1 MATPSEELDDL
12 FPLETRVPP
21 VVDIPPELI
30 MGIAMGMEEPK
41 DLAYRHGI
49 VGVQWEQL
57 CKWKPFLDAV
67 AKQRAELEANGFTFR
82 LKAKLL
88 TEDVFDEAYKIAK
101 SNETTLMQ
109 KIEFVKLG
117 AKLADME
124 PKQSAQV
131 AAGPGFS
138 ININFSGQ
146 PPEKKVI
153 DVTPEKIE
161 DAEAD

>member
-1 MATPSEELDDL
+1 MATPSYDDL
-12 FPLETRVPP
+12 FPLEARVPP

-49 VGVQWEQL
+49 VGEQWEQL

-138 ININFSGQ
+138 ISINFSGQ

-153 DVTPEKIE
+153 DVTPTQIKTEE
-161 DAEAD
+161 E

>member
-1 MATPSEELDDL
+1 MSISDDEL
-12 FPLETRVPP
+12 FPLEARVPP

-30 MGIAMGMEEPK
+30 MGIATGLEDPK
-41 DLAYRHGI
+41 ELAYRHGI

-131 AAGPGFS
+131 ATGPGFS
-138 ININFSGQ
+138 ISINFNSP
-146 PPEKKVI
+146 PPEKRVVN
-153 DVTPEKIE
+153 VTPTKIE
-161 DAEAD
+161 ADEE

>member
-1 MATPSEELDDL
+1 MATPSDDDL
-12 FPLETRVPP
+12 FPLEARVPP

-49 VGVQWEQL
+49 VGEQWEQL

-138 ININFSGQ
+138 ISINFSGT

-153 DVTPEKIE
+153 DVTPTKIE
-161 DAEAD
+161 AVEE

>member
-1 MATPSEELDDL
+1 MDDKLDDL
-12 FPLETRVPP
+12 FPLEVSMPAP
-21 VVDIPPELI
+21 VDIPPELVL
-30 MGIAMGMEEPK
+30 GIATGLEEPK
-41 DLAYRHGI
+41 DIAYRHGI
-49 VGVQWEQL
+49 VGAQWEALQ
-57 CKWKPFLDAV
+57 KWKPFLDAV

-101 SNETTLMQ
+101 NNESTLMQ
-109 KIEFVKLG
+109 KLEFIKLG

-138 ININFSGQ
+138 ISINFSGA
-146 PPEKKVI
+146 PPEKRVV
-153 DVTPEKIE
+153 DVTPEKIQDTE
-161 DAEAD
+161 AE

>member
-1 MATPSEELDDL
+1 MSVSDDDL
-12 FPLETRVPP
+12 FPVDPRVPP

-30 MGIAMGMEEPK
+30 MGIATGLEDPK
-41 DLAYRHGI
+41 ELAYRHGI

-101 SNETTLMQ
+101 SHETTLMQ

-131 AAGPGFS
+131 ASGPGFS
-138 ININFSGQ
+138 ISINFSGP

-153 DVTPEKIE
+153 DVTPTEIKAE
-161 DAEAD
+161 DE

>member
-1 MATPSEELDDL
+1 MATPSEDLDDL

-153 DVTPEKIE
+153 DVTPTQIEESAEK
-161 DAEAD
+161 

>member
-1 MATPSEELDDL
+1 MNQQDVDEL
-12 FPLETRVPP
+12 FPAEVTMPTP
-21 VVDIPPELI
+21 VDVPPELI
-30 MGIAMGMEEPK
+30 MAIATGLEEPR
-41 DLAYRHGI
+41 DVAYRHGI
-49 VGVQWEQL
+49 VGEQWEMLQ
-57 CKWKPFLDAV
+57 KWKPFLDAV
-67 AKQRAELEANGFTFR
+67 AKQRAELEVNGFTFR

-131 AAGPGFS
+131 AQGPGFS
-138 ININFSGQ
+138 ISINFNSP
-146 PPEKKVI
+146 PPEKRVVN
-153 DVTPEKIE
+153 VTPTQIE
-161 DAEAD
+161 EDDK